1 MDLERLQRCQSLPS
15 KHLWLLKMHLW
26 VIKEFYCFKI
36 VCHLMSSNNYFVTC
50 TPNKHSAESEA
61 LWDKE
66 EAGWVL
72 SKQAEHYPGTSKSNL
87 HSSQWGSPFRF
98 SLYFYENHNKSYS
111 NHQNELEPIVKSPVT
126 DSKHVLSTRQALSL
140 CQQNW
145 RAASHL
151 LVILIKPPHK

>member
-50 TPNKHSAESEA
+50 TSNKHSAKSEA

-72 SKQAEHYPGTSKSNL
+72 SKQAEHYSGTSKSNL
-87 HSSQWGSPFRF
+87 HSSQWGSPFRL

-126 DSKHVLSTRQALSL
+126 PSMCYQQGRL
-140 CQQNW
+140 CLFVNRTDVQLVTC
-145 RAASHL
+145 L
-151 LVILIKPPHK
+151 LFW